1 MSNSSQS
8 MGFSRQ
14 EYWSGLPC
22 PHPGYLPDPGIKPA
36 SLTFLHWQAGFF
48 TTSTTWSGHYS
59 YILYLLTGFV
69 QIMNIL
75 LLLLYQ
81 MIFLH
86 WLIWLHCTLSLLL
99 WWLLMDEMAE
109 WHHGLDGRESEWT
122 RELVMDRE
130 AWHGVIHGVAKSP
143 TRLSDWTE
151 LNVSNFKTVNPH
163 WFSETNVK

>member
-69 QIMNIL
+69 QSMNIL

-86 WLIWLHCTLSLLL
+86 WLIRLHCTLSLLL
-99 WWLLMDEMAE
+99 WWLLMDEMAG
-109 WHHGLDGRESEWT
+109 WHHRLDGRESEWT
-122 RELVMDRE
+122 P
-130 AWHGVIHGVAKSP
+130 GVGDGQGGLACCDSWGGKESD
-143 TRLSDWTE
+143 TTERLNWTE
-151 LNVSNFKTVNPH
+151 CK
-163 WFSETNVK
+163 